1 MRLSNCKIPGKN
13 SYFIGVTKDL
23 NEKGVK
29 AGDLVKAINPILNG
43 RGGGKPDIAQGG
55 APTLDAIEDA
65 KEAVK
70 AKL

>member
-1 MRLSNCKIPGKN
+1 M
-13 SYFIGVTKDL
+13 
-23 NEKGVK
+23 
-29 AGDLVKAINPILNG
+29 LNG